1 MKKAILLGTS
11 HPIQR
16 GELKKD
22 SFYSY
27 IEELCKTNDIKA
39 IAEEMDNECTSIA
52 AEISAKLNITYKIIE
67 PTPEEREELGIED
80 VTEIG
85 LPFKFKY
92 KVENHSDELS
102 TANLPTKAYDAYNE
116 KIQNIYRQRESE
128 WLKRILKLNTWP
140 VLIIC
145 GANHCQPFF
154 ELLSNEDIDTVKE
167 SSQWAICQNIQSD
180 LGI

>member
-16 GELKKD
+16 GELEKD

-27 IEELCKTNDIKA
+27 IEDLCKTNDIKA

-52 AEISAKLNITYKIIE
+52 AEVSAKLNIIYKIIE

-80 VTEIG
+80 RMDIDFR
-85 LPFKFKY
+85 FKFKY
-92 KVENHSDELS
+92 KVENHSAELS
-102 TANLPTKAYDAYNE
+102 VNNLPTKVYEAYNE
-116 KIQNIYRQRESE
+116 RIQTVYRQRESE
-128 WLKRILKLNTWP
+128 WLRRICELDTWP
-140 VLIIC
+140 ILIIC

-154 ELLSNEDIDTVKE
+154 KLLSNEGINTVIE
-167 SSQWAICQNIQSD
+167 SSEWAICQD
-180 LGI
+180 T